1 VFAEMEGWR
10 REHPKATFGEIE
22 AAVEARLDS
31 VRAELIEQEIAL
43 RAQVSAEDRSRRP
56 TCPQCGKLMEARGT
70 RERSVTV
77 QGNHPVRLRR
87 QYLVCA
93 ACGTGH
99 FPPG

>member
-1 VFAEMEGWR
+1 VFAEIDGWR

-31 VRAELIEQEIAL
+31 LRAELIEQEIAL
-43 RAQVSAEDRSRRP
+43 RAEAGSEDRSHRP
-56 TCPQCGKLMEARGT
+56 TCAQCGKLMEARGT

-77 QGNHPVRLRR
+77 QGNRPVRLRR
-87 QYLVCA
+87 QYLVCQ
-93 ACGTGH
+93 ACGTGR